1 MPSPAFELPIAP
13 SSSPPHNSPYYRHPR
28 ESGGPGPP
36 AKPVV
41 PWIPAFAQGCP
52 GKSGISESELVLN
65 ITRGLRDGWRFVEL
79 GDGSAFEQAG
89 AHEVCKA
96 QCQQVRAAVARGD
109 AQQQISNHGGKDLQT
124 NGVFG
129 TAKETADFEMLLDPP
144 EQQLDL
150 PAFAIERG
158 DTPGRALQ
166 IVAQDGEQTT
176 ILAPQHDAAQRDRQ
190 AQALLRGQFDH
201 AVAFDRGG
209 LPVVLADQA
218 L

>member
-1 MPSPAFELPIAP
+1 MRRSTQPIGPRFGPLGRRNTAHSAGDKVSAFNAEISIATLIVTANCRNRVPEMP
-13 SSSPPHNSPYYRHPR
+13 
-28 ESGGPGPP
+28 
-36 AKPVV
+36 
-41 PWIPAFAQGCP
+41 QGCP

-96 QCQQVRAAVARGD
+96 QCQQVRAAIACGD

-129 TAKETADFEMLLDPP
+129 TAKESADFEMLLDPP
-144 EQQLDL
+144 KQQLDL

-158 DTPGRALQ
+158 DTAGRALQ

-176 ILAPQHDAAQRDRQ
+176 ILAPQHDAAQ
-190 AQALLRGQFDH
+190 
-201 AVAFDRGG
+201 
-209 LPVVLADQA
+209 P
-218 L
+218 